1 MTSLPS
7 HDPSEACA
15 LGSAVPTREGE
26 HPSVTL
32 VIPGRNCAA
41 TLDRCL
47 QSVVPLKESGQL
59 AEIIFVNDGS
69 TDRTAE
75 IATSFPEVTV
85 VSGSGEGAAAA
96 RNLGAGKTKS
106 DLIWF
111 VDSDCVAEPD
121 ALSILVRHF
130 DDTKVAGAGG
140 TYTNGCPDSLL
151 ATIIHEEIVARHA
164 TMPSE
169 VNHLATYDVV
179 YRRDMFQE
187 LGGFRRGLGRA
198 EAEDVELAYRVVD
211 AGWLLRFDRASRVQH
226 HHPTSLRSYLAKQA
240 RHGFYR
246 MKLYAAH
253 PKRAKGDSY
262 TSRSDIAQPLLAAA
276 VLPACA
282 LSCLPTARSVGLVML
297 SGLLILLALACLPM
311 GLSIWRRTKKPTVFM
326 GYLCLAYVRSFYRAA
341 GMVLGVATSLP
352 SLAASSR
359 TKEAIA

>member
-130 DDTKVAGAGG
+130 DDPKVAGAGG

-179 YRRDMFQE
+179 YRRDMFEE
-187 LGGFRRGLGRA
+187 LGGFDPGSFWA
-198 EAEDVELAYRVVD
+198 HDVEFAYRVVK
-211 AGWLLRFDRASRVQH
+211 AGHVLKFDRESRVAH
-226 HHPTSLRSYLAKQA
+226 FHPTQLGSYLKKQAKQ
-240 RHGFYR
+240 GYYR
-246 MKLYAAH
+246 IRLYRIH
-253 PKRAKGDSY
+253 PGGIGGDSY
-262 TSRSDIAQPLLAAA
+262 TAWYDISQPLLAASLVATAALA
-276 VLPACA
+276 VALPS
-282 LSCLPTARSVGLVML
+282 LRTVLML
-297 SGLLILLALACLPM
+297 FSAIMAIMLGIACLPM
-311 GLSIWRRTKKPTVFM
+311 AMQIIKSRPQAR
-326 GYLCLAYVRSFYRAA
+326 LASYVPLAWCRSFFRAA
-341 GMVLGVATSLP
+341 GMLMGVLRFSFTTRT
-352 SLAASSR
+352 LASR
-359 TKEAIA
+359 RSVHPA